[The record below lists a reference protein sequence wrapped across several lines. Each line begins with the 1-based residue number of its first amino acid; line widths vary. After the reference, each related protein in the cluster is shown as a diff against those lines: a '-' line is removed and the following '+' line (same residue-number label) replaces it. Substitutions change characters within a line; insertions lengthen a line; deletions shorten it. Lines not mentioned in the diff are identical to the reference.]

1 MISSLRF
8 LHRQIVPFLIVI
20 CCLLFALLAFGCSPY
35 VPLIRYEPTQA
46 LVASPQVSQA
56 VVVTFADNRGT
67 DAHWL
72 GAVRNGVGAVVKKL
86 LTDRPTSEVVRDAF
100 VEALAARKITESESK
115 ARIAI
120 KGTIIKF
127 DCSTVVNY
135 EAHAHLQ
142 VNVVSLPSGE
152 LIYSQSYRTDNT
164 ESGFGGGLYGGY
176 KDLAQL
182 AQQTLN
188 QTIDKVFADPV
199 FVAALTNTPN
209 QSGPS
214 AGQSIS
220 DRLRSLEQLKA
231 DGLISKSEYEAKR
244 KELLGEL

>member
-86 LTDRPTSEVVRDAF
+86 LTDRPTSEVASRCIRRSF
-100 VEALAARKITESESK
+100 GSK
-115 ARIAI
+115 KNHRI
-120 KGTIIKF
+120 
-127 DCSTVVNY
+127 
-135 EAHAHLQ
+135 
-142 VNVVSLPSGE
+142 
-152 LIYSQSYRTDNT
+152 
-164 ESGFGGGLYGGY
+164 
-176 KDLAQL
+176 
-182 AQQTLN
+182 
-188 QTIDKVFADPV
+188 
-199 FVAALTNTPN
+199 
-209 QSGPS
+209 
-214 AGQSIS
+214 
-220 DRLRSLEQLKA
+220 
-231 DGLISKSEYEAKR
+231 
-244 KELLGEL
+244 